1 MKKLLLILPLLF
13 SCKSTKKA
21 DCDAYGSKEK
31 IDHNTTYVSK

>member
-1 MKKLLLILPLLF
+1 MKKLLFVLPILF

-31 IDHNTTYVSK
+31 KEHTTTYVSK